1 MRDDRQP
8 AAPPPA
14 RQGFGLALTI
24 LTTAL
29 FACITTCSRFAYA
42 AGSNPET
49 LLLIRFAGF
58 VIGIGLAQRLAG
70 RRIQARRIMIA
81 PAIGIASFILL
92 LSAGYLTAAA
102 LLPIGL
108 AVLLLY
114 TAPFF
119 VALLSVALKRDRMTV
134 AKGAT
139 MVLAFVGVTLAV
151 GPDFGHL
158 SPGGIIAGFTAALG
172 LVLMIAIG
180 GRWMQRHDPVSLN
193 ILACLLLIP
202 PVAAYLALSGRL
214 ALPAGMSGWLGLAG
228 ATFCYVSGNLCW
240 GFAMRHLPPI
250 RMAVVMNLEIPLSIA
265 FGALFLG
272 ERLGPVQLAG
282 AALIL
287 LAVTGLTLAG
297 RGPKGTLPNI

>member
-1 MRDDRQP
+1 MPDDRQP
-8 AAPPPA
+8 APPA

-29 FACITTCSRFAYA
+29 FACITTCSRFAYV

-49 LLLIRFAGF
+49 LLLIRFASF
-58 VIGIGLAQRLAG
+58 VLGVGLAHRLSG
-70 RRIQARRIMIA
+70 RTIRADRSMVA
-81 PAIGIASFILL
+81 PAIGIAAFILL

-139 MVLAFVGVTLAV
+139 MVLAFVGVALAV
-151 GPDFGHL
+151 GPDFSRL
-158 SPGGIIAGFTAALG
+158 DPGGIVAGFAAALG

-193 ILACLLLIP
+193 VSACLLLILP
-202 PVAAYLALSGRL
+202 MAGYLALTGRFG
-214 ALPAGMSGWLGLAG
+214 LPVGASGWLGLVG
-228 ATFCYVSGNLCW
+228 ATFCFVIGNLVW
-240 GFAMRHLPPI
+240 GFAMRITPPI
-250 RMAVVMNLEIPLSIA
+250 RMAVVMNLEIPLSIV

-272 ERLGPVQLAG
+272 ERLGPVQLLG

-297 RGPKGTLPNI
+297 RGKN

>member
-1 MRDDRQP
+1 MPDDRQP
-8 AAPPPA
+8 AAPPA

-29 FACITTCSRFAYA
+29 FACITTCSRFAYN

-49 LLLIRFAGF
+49 LLLIRFSCF
-58 VIGIGLAQRLAG
+58 VLGVGLAHRLSG
-70 RRIQARRIMIA
+70 RAIRPDRSMIA
-81 PAIGIASFILL
+81 PAVGIAAFILL

-119 VALLSVALKRDRMTV
+119 VALLSVAMNRDKMTP

-139 MVLAFVGVTLAV
+139 MVLAFVGVALAV
-151 GPDFGHL
+151 GPDFSHL
-158 SPGGIIAGFTAALG
+158 DPGGIIAGFCAALG
-172 LVLMIAIG
+172 LVLMIAVG

-193 ILACLLLIP
+193 VSACLLLILP
-202 PVAAYLALSGRL
+202 MAGYLALTGRL
-214 ALPAGMSGWLGLAG
+214 ALPVGASGWLGLAG
-228 ATFCYVSGNLCW
+228 ATFCFVAGNLSW
-240 GFAMRHLPPI
+240 GFAMRFTPPI
-250 RMAVVMNLEIPLSIA
+250 RMAVVMNLEIPLSIV

-272 ERLGPVQLAG
+272 ERLGPVQLLG

-287 LAVTGLTLAG
+287 SAVTGLTLAG
-297 RGPKGTLPNI
+297 RAKNEAAVNI